1 MALTAQ
7 TISPIINECA
17 DHGHHPRA
25 GSNARTFV
33 PSSFSVRVRSSP
45 STSSIA
51 SITTLGLTIAITYSV
66 TIDFEE
72 KTSCSWLDLS
82 TSNTQPRSRS
92 QSSLIPVDAPHLKPS
107 LDNQSET
114 FASSTSTSTS
124 IQLIP
129 TSSLKFC
136 PPFVACDRII
146 ISPDSDAAKEGMTM
160 IPWSARR
167 RKQRYRSSFDIGMG
181 QGKGKTM
188 FRYYGLDDDPPIG
201 SSIPDVSKK
210 QWCSVHLINNRYP
223 LLISLVNVWFF
234 RTRTTGNV
242 RPRPCS
248 SRKGYPT

>member
-92 QSSLIPVDAPHLKPS
+92 QSSLTTTTNVSNPIPVDAPHLKPS

-114 FASSTSTSTS
+114 FASESSSISTSTS
-124 IQLIP
+124 IQSIP

-210 QWCSVHLINNRYP
+210 Q
-223 LLISLVNVWFF
+223 
-234 RTRTTGNV
+234 
-242 RPRPCS
+242 
-248 SRKGYPT
+248 